1 LVSYVGNI
9 NIRLYLVIGAEGDTT
24 LCVAGSV
31 SSKNH
36 VCRVHV
42 GKLFVD
48 RMGSIHMDHFDD
60 FTGRLLLDVESIE
73 DRQTR

>member
-1 LVSYVGNI
+1 MLETSFASVYI
-9 NIRLYLVIGAEGDTT
+9 VIEAEGDTT
-24 LCVAGSV
+24 LCCSCWSV

-36 VCRVHV
+36 VCRDHV

-48 RMGSIHMDHFDD
+48 RMGPIHMDHFDD